1 MSGMLASL
9 SPLKSHIVTGAT
21 GSTGIILLM
30 QYIPPLLGGI
40 ATAVGIVASII
51 IAIRAKQQTLIDYE
65 KHEVCKDEKEIYL
78 KIKSLEAEKLEKEIN
93 N

>member
-1 MSGMLASL
+1 MSGILASL

-21 GSTGIILLM
+21 GSTGVLTLM

-51 IAIRAKQQTLIDYE
+51 IAIRARQQTLIDYE
-65 KHEVCKDEKEIYL
+65 KHEVWKDEKEIDL